1 MLQVWSLETAPPPEE
16 KAWEIA
22 AAVYHV
28 TRRAARRTSTRGGRA
43 SDASD
48 GDGGRGQRGAGREPA
63 ARAMR
68 AALDKFLELIDH
80 KAKCVCAPCAR
91 CG

>member
-1 MLQVWSLETAPPPEE
+1 MATAGEGSGAPGETPRLE
-16 KAWEIA
+16 
-22 AAVYHV
+22 
-28 TRRAARRTSTRGGRA
+28 R
-43 SDASD
+43 
-48 GDGGRGQRGAGREPA
+48 
-63 ARAMR
+63 MR